1 VPAPELSAVILC
13 YRAGENVRRVAAGFH
28 AELVGSGVPFELIL
42 VANYDD
48 EADTTPA
55 AAEEFA
61 AGHEQV
67 RVLKERKQ
75 GAMGWDMRSGF
86 EAATGAFLVAIDG
99 DEQNPFEDVVRAYRL
114 LVDSGADVVKGRR
127 TSRLDGPLRHLVSA
141 VYNAAFRAMFG
152 TRPLWDINGKPKGF
166 SRSAYERLRLSADD
180 WFVDA
185 EIVLQARD
193 LGMSI
198 VELPV
203 EFRQNRERRSF
214 VDAGTVGEFLKNMAR
229 FRIRRSGRSR

>member
-1 VPAPELSAVILC
+1 VPELSAVILC

-28 AELVGSGVPFELIL
+28 AELVAAGVPFELIL

-48 EADTTPA
+48 ESDPTPA

-61 AGHEQV
+61 AGHEHV
-67 RVLKERKQ
+67 RVLRERKR
-75 GAMGWDMRSGF
+75 GAMGWDMRSGLD
-86 EAATGAFLVAIDG
+86 AATGTFLVAIDG
-99 DEQNPFEDVVRAYRL
+99 DGQNPFEDVVRAYRL
-114 LVDSGADVVKGRR
+114 LVGSGADVVKGRR
-127 TSRLDGPLRHLVSA
+127 ASRLDGPLRRLVSV
-141 VYNAAFRAMFG
+141 VYNSAFRVLFR
-152 TRPLWDINGKPKGF
+152 TRGLWDINGKPKGF
-166 SRSAYERLRLSADD
+166 RRAAYERLRLSADD

-185 EIVLQARD
+185 EIVLRARD

-198 VELPV
+198 AELPV

-229 FRIRRSGRSR
+229 FRARRSGRPR